1 MNGSGKAKQGE
12 TGHPG
17 STWAHGTCPR
27 GMGALEEMNQLKPA
41 MLDVPASGGHREAEA
56 VALGSSF
63 WGGGTE
69 AEGLEALHQGP
80 VTEAEDKVWL
90 VLPRPPPHS
99 WLGPGSGQAGR
110 VGAGQASSR
119 ASFPLWE
126 PTQDSAGRTAQGG
139 GV

>member
-1 MNGSGKAKQGE
+1 MDGTGKAKQGE

-27 GMGALEEMNQLKPA
+27 GTRALEEMNQLKPA

-56 VALGSSF
+56 VALGSSSR
-63 WGGGTE
+63 GGGTE

-90 VLPRPPPHS
+90 VLPPPP
-99 WLGPGSGQAGR
+99 LLAGAR
-110 VGAGQASSR
+110 QWTG
-119 ASFPLWE
+119 W
-126 PTQDSAGRTAQGG
+126 QGG
-139 GV
+139 GWAGFRQSLISTLGANARLSG

>member
-90 VLPRPPPHS
+90 VLPRPPPP
-99 WLGPGSGQAGR
+99 LLA
-110 VGAGQASSR
+110 R
-119 ASFPLWE
+119 ARQW
-126 PTQDSAGRTAQGG
+126 TGWQGG
-139 GV
+139 GWAGFQQSLISTLGADTRLSG